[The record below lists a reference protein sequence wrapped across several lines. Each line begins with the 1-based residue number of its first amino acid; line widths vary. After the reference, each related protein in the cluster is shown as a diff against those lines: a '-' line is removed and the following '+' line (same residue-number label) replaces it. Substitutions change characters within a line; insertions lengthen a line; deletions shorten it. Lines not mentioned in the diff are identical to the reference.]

1 MVVQEMMQI
10 QETLPT
16 VVVVVVA
23 VAALFQEMAAG
34 LGAVEVV
41 VDLQPQ

>member
-10 QETLPT
+10 QETLHT
-16 VVVVVVA
+16 VLA
-23 VAALFQEMAAG
+23 AAAAAEALFQEMAAG
-34 LGAVEVV
+34 LVVVAVV